1 MVQKWSFTKKS
12 VCERPFLY
20 EVHIR
25 YMQYALWSVF
35 LTTVEWNSRGHW
47 KWFLSSNSK
56 SSADIFTPNISKDAL
71 MQAGS
76 EAAFNFWRQWLLYCK
91 VSCLFT
97 KHILPCSFVTVYG
110 TEILHTPKRRS
121 SIARHSIPS
130 TFFCWSA
137 VCLLISQNVN
147 KKMIGIF
154 RSTFLDSKPTKNNFS
169 W

>member
-1 MVQKWSFTKKS
+1 M
-12 VCERPFLY
+12 
-20 EVHIR
+20 
-25 YMQYALWSVF
+25 
-35 LTTVEWNSRGHW
+35 EWNSRGHW

-56 SSADIFTPNISKDAL
+56 YSADIFTPNISKDAL

-97 KHILPCSFVTVYG
+97 KHILASGFETVDG
-110 TEILHTPKRRS
+110 TEILRTPKRRS

-130 TFFCWSA
+130 TFFCGSA

-147 KKMIGIF
+147 KKNYATFKMGIF
-154 RSTFLDSKPTKNNFS
+154 GSETTKNQLLSIKLLPKVIFRNFFTHICS
-169 W
+169 YLFTFSITLKCKQMAVSL